1 MNRFSTADKLNKSR
15 PAILV
20 PRGGKGEGNHQPSS
34 TTILPS
40 TKTFLKIQE
49 EKQSYREQ
57 LLSSTVDFSSLSS
70 IPFVAWLG
78 EQCVDSPSS
87 YGLLLSS

>member
-20 PRGGKGEGNHQPSS
+20 PRGGGGGGNNHHPSS

-40 TKTFLKIQE
+40 TKNFLKIKE

-57 LLSSTVDFSSLSS
+57 LLSVILQNTSNT
-70 IPFVAWLG
+70 
-78 EQCVDSPSS
+78 
-87 YGLLLSS
+87 

>member
-57 LLSSTVDFSSLSS
+57 LLSVILQNTSNT
-70 IPFVAWLG
+70 
-78 EQCVDSPSS
+78 
-87 YGLLLSS
+87 